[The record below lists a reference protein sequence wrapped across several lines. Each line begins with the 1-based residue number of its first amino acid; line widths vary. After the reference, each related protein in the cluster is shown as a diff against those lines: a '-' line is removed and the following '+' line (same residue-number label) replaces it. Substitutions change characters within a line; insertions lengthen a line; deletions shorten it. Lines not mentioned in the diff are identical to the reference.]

1 MLGEFERLAN
11 IVVPV
16 SVWES
21 LMDSSQLPP
30 SPLLLE
36 MDFLKDLL
44 IDSGLIS
51 ICKIVNSDNHKGQN
65 LYKGILFCF

>member
-1 MLGEFERLAN
+1 MGEFERLAN

-16 SVWES
+16 SVWEC
-21 LMDSSQLPP
+21 LMDSSLLPT

-51 ICKIVNSDNHKGQN
+51 ICKIVNSSNYKGQN
-65 LYKGILFCF
+65 LYKGILFCC

>member
-1 MLGEFERLAN
+1 MGEFERLAN

-21 LMDSSQLPP
+21 LMDSSQLPT

-51 ICKIVNSDNHKGQN
+51 ISKIVNSCIYKGQN
-65 LYKGILFCF
+65 LYKGILYYW

>member
-1 MLGEFERLAN
+1 MGEFERLAN

-16 SVWES
+16 SVWEC
-21 LMDSSQLPP
+21 LMDSSLLPT

-51 ICKIVNSDNHKGQN
+51 ICKIVNSSSYKGQN
-65 LYKGILFCF
+65 LYKGILFCC